1 MKYIGSILLA
11 CAPIVALGQQALPP
25 IKLIT
30 APDSNELAVQ
40 TGIETHILQS
50 SETGL
55 ILNHPGVDPDSVLVS
70 LNGLPLNSGKQFT
83 VDSSNGTINFG
94 VQTKPGDVVN
104 VTYRYGK
111 AYETVSHPGS
121 NLLSFGLAGGGAK
134 LGLGLMSPERLAD
147 GSVFQSRVMALGNNF
162 TSHGFGLQGGIL
174 FGSRLQSDAVGFAG
188 TSTLGNTEKFV
199 SEMLSQKVSGGTFSI
214 GYQDISANFH
224 AFNSLEGF
232 TDDQV
237 SALSKEAGL
246 KKQSIGLSGVK
257 IGGLSLDSQ
266 IQKISDGK
274 NGLTSSSI
282 NLKSKSADISFS
294 QSQVDQS
301 FSRFADLGEAQDG
314 AWQKQ
319 AGLSVRSTSAT
330 FQVGHGGSF
339 SLNNRSYSGAS
350 GNLNISE
357 LGLKNGAYSFGVGSA
372 FQSKAFNQYAGIAD
386 TDKASYTGLDGL
398 DRKWLNF
405 AHDNGKS
412 IAADFLNYE
421 SLSSAAGSMQSIGLG
436 LSGKNWSIGHQSL
449 GASVGFA
456 NLATMQ
462 PAQAQ
467 AQINELAKLFPT
479 SAAVN
484 AGAEQGAYMGLT
496 GINRSFTELKFDP
509 NKATSIDFHD
519 SRFAAAD
526 GNAIQDVLNFS
537 SGNYKLGYTTSSIGP
552 GFTEVDRLM
561 GFEKT
566 SLGGILGSNMSSLSL
581 GIALGKGSE
590 FTASNFNTSDGSNS
604 ALRNLVQLTSKNLN
618 FMLANRQVSSGFAAI
633 GSSPDSERG
642 LLATLAGFDQ
652 SVSQLSWN
660 LSKNLSLTESGYV
673 QTQQGQDSPQLA
685 HQQTA
690 LNYQNAKEGIQL
702 GVTQTND
709 QNALPN
715 APIASSNDRVIT
727 FNKTAKDWSLKV
739 QEETNNITT
748 PSSVTAPT
756 PAQQSYVAKAA
767 TLSVKVSPSTTVSTE
782 QSQTNYASGQ
792 TQTSNTNTIST
803 QISKRMGISVSETHV
818 ADPET
823 STNDQQKRD
832 YGFWYDLGHGLV
844 FRYGI
849 QRQNLGP
856 DTGNSTSMF
865 SLGQNNPNLNSSQLG
880 SLGAATVGGFSVAGG
895 YGANEWETPTGAVS
909 GPASSVRTQAF
920 SNIRVGTAK
929 PMNFGMFKN
938 TSFGFSQDTAADS
951 FNWIKE
957 DKQFGF
963 STQLLGTALGVGYHS
978 QADQAGNESID
989 RSINF
994 ATDPKES
1001 RFLSASIAYKMRTL
1015 PNNQKTM
1022 IRNFEIAMRPAKRF
1036 TISNALVTNPDV
1048 PNGAAILGSVPQATR
1063 SNTLGLAYDST
1074 ATTSLGASWQELVND
1089 QTHTYSTTTGLDFTL
1104 FKTTSPL
1111 HIFYGFSN
1119 AFNSTSSRSLID
1131 RWSIQFDQRAGP
1143 HQTLNLFIGDIS
1155 YAYAIPGGANAHNL
1169 TARVQYSWKF

>member
-1 MKYIGSILLA
+1 MKYFGSVLLTF
-11 CAPIVALGQQALPP
+11 APIFALGQQALPP

-30 APDSNELAVQ
+30 APDSSELAVQ

-70 LNGLPLNSGKQFT
+70 LNGAPLVSGKQFT

-94 VQTKPGDVVN
+94 VQTRPGDVVN

-111 AYETVSHPGS
+111 AYETASHPGS
-121 NLLSFGLAGGGAK
+121 NLLSFGLAGGSAK

-162 TSHGFGLQGGIL
+162 SSHGFGLQGGIL
-174 FGSRLQSDAVGFAG
+174 FGSRLQSDAVGFSG
-188 TSTLGNTEKFV
+188 TTSLGNSEKFV
-199 SEMLSQKVSGGTFSI
+199 SELLSQKVAGGTFSI

-237 SALSKEAGL
+237 SALAKQAGL
-246 KKQSIGLSGVK
+246 KRQSIGLSGVK
-257 IGGLSLDSQ
+257 IGGMALDSQ
-266 IQKISDGK
+266 IEKISDGK
-274 NGLTSSSI
+274 DGVTSSSI
-282 NLKSKSADISFS
+282 DLKSKTADISFS
-294 QSQVDQS
+294 QSQVDQT
-301 FSRFADLGEAQDG
+301 FNRFADLGDARDA

-319 AGLSVRSTSAT
+319 AGLSLRTTSAL
-330 FQVGHGGSF
+330 FQIGKGGSL
-339 SLNNRSYSGAS
+339 SLDNRSYSGAS
-350 GNLNISE
+350 GSLNISE
-357 LGLKNGAYSFGVGSA
+357 LGLKQGAYTFGVGSA
-372 FQSKAFNQYAGIAD
+372 YQSKAFNQYAGIAD
-386 TDKASYTGLDGL
+386 GDKSTYTGLDGL

-405 AHDNGKS
+405 SHDNGKNL
-412 IAADFLNYE
+412 AADFLSYE
-421 SLSSAAGSMQSIGLG
+421 NLSGAAGSLQSVGLG
-436 LSGKNWSIGHQSL
+436 LAGKNWSLGHQSI
-449 GASVGFA
+449 GSSAGFA

-462 PAQAQ
+462 PAAAQ
-467 AQINELAKLFPT
+467 AQINTLAKLFPT

-496 GINRSFTELKFDP
+496 GVNRSFSELKFEP
-509 NKATSIDFHD
+509 NKATTIDFHD
-519 SRFAAAD
+519 SRFSATD
-526 GNAIQDVLNFS
+526 GSAIQDVLNFK
-537 SGNYKLGYTTSSIGP
+537 SGNYTLGYANSSIGT

-566 SLGGILGSNMSSLSL
+566 SLGGILGSNMTALNL
-581 GIALGKGSE
+581 GIALGKGST
-590 FTASNFNTSDGSNS
+590 FSASNFNTTDGTNS
-604 ALRNLVQLTSKNLN
+604 ALRSQVQLTSKNLN
-618 FMLANRQVSSGFAAI
+618 VMLANRQVSAGFASI
-633 GSSPDSERG
+633 GSSPDPERA
-642 LLATLAGFDQ
+642 LLASLAGFDQ

-660 LSKNLSLTESGYV
+660 VSKNLSLTESGYV
-673 QTQQGQDSPQLA
+673 QTQQGQTSPQLA
-685 HQQTA
+685 HQQVA
-690 LNYQNAKEGIQL
+690 LNYSNPKDGLQV

-709 QNALPN
+709 QNSTST
-715 APIASSNDRVIT
+715 APIASSNDRIIT
-727 FNKTAKDWSLKV
+727 IDKSTKDWSLKV
-739 QEETNNITT
+739 QEETNTITA
-748 PSSVTAPT
+748 PSTVTAPT

-767 TLSVKVSPSTTVSTE
+767 TLSVKVSPSTTLSTE
-782 QSQTNYASGQ
+782 QSQTDYASGQ

-803 QISKRMGISVSETHV
+803 QLSKRMGISVSETHV
-818 ADPET
+818 ADPE
-823 STNDQQKRD
+823 SSLNDQQKRD

-865 SLGQNNPNLNSSQLG
+865 SIGQNNPALNSSQLG
-880 SLGAATVGGFSVAGG
+880 SLGAGTVGGFSVAGG
-895 YGANEWETPTGAVS
+895 YGANQWETPTGLVT
-909 GPASSVRTQAF
+909 GPTTSIRTQAF

-963 STQLLGTALGVGYHS
+963 STQLLGTALGLGYHS

-1015 PNNQKTM
+1015 PNDQKTM
-1022 IRNFEIAMRPAKRF
+1022 IRNFELALRPTKRI
-1036 TISNALVTNPDV
+1036 TISNSLVTNPDV

-1063 SNTLGLAYDST
+1063 ANTLGLAYEST
-1074 ATTSLGASWQELVND
+1074 ATTTLGASWQELVND
-1089 QTHTYSTTTGLDFTL
+1089 QTHTYSTTTGLDLTL

-1119 AFNSTSSRSLID
+1119 AFNSTSSRNLID
-1131 RWSIQFDQRAGP
+1131 RWSIQFDQKAGP
-1143 HQTLNLFIGDIS
+1143 HQTFNLFIGDIS
-1155 YAYAIPGGANAHNL
+1155 YAYTIPGGANAHNL